1 MTEDSMIEKGH
12 NLSAQSETTVEAT
25 GGRKVLMIT
34 MDFDLGPK
42 KTHATR
48 LKEAYHAAVAA
59 ADKAVREILLE
70 GSIVGLRT
78 RMQYDYRHLEGTFVG
93 WDIPTDGIGT
103 DMDGEEDDLAIAIPD
118 PMESEEG

>member
-1 MTEDSMIEKGH
+1 MTDEVKDDAMH
-12 NLSAQSETTVEAT
+12 QLSTQVEETVEAT

-34 MDFDLGPK
+34 LDFDLGPK

-59 ADKAVREILLE
+59 ADRAVRDVLLE
-70 GSIVGLRT
+70 GSVIGLRT

-93 WDIPTDGIGT
+93 WD
-103 DMDGEEDDLAIAIPD
+103 MAVAANEEEDSDDLGVLEDGPE
-118 PMESEEG
+118 PEESGV